1 VEKNTY
7 SNYLVLV
14 ILVTISL
21 LNACATKG
29 GSDDT
34 AGSSQAD
41 ASTSESASASS
52 SENTQASKTSG
63 SQAKSQ
69 TAASQ
74 TNIEDVPNI
83 VEPIRVV
90 DSCKKEPYIKYEV
103 QARESIKKG
112 WKSTLAKKYGVGF
125 RDAAEYKKWSA
136 THNIVYKKV
145 STACEDLSKCAKK
158 YKKERNKKCEQ
169 QAKRYSGW
177 QKTAESFAKKI
188 KQVETQQPPKLC
200 SIDPS
205 VDDLSHCYEKFANNI
220 DKVCNSDQCQ
230 EVSQCWRGIAYL
242 DGAIRQSEQSCRFV
256 HQKLKD
262 CRAFTESSGRRKVE
276 FKSCETLYGNLNI
289 EVQPAL

>member
-1 VEKNTY
+1 VEKY
-7 SNYLVLV
+7 KVRKFLILV
-14 ILVTISL
+14 ILVVTAL
-21 LNACATKG
+21 LNGCATKG
-29 GSDDT
+29 SAEDT
-34 AGSSQAD
+34 ASDSQPATT
-41 ASTSESASASS
+41 TSESASSR
-52 SENTQASKTSG
+52 ENVPVSAKTPDAQG
-63 SQAKSQ
+63 KTQ
-69 TAASQ
+69 TAGAQ
-74 TNIEDVPNI
+74 TDIKNVPNI
-83 VEPIRVV
+83 VEPLRVV
-90 DSCKKEPYIKYEV
+90 DSCKKEPYIKYEI
-103 QARESIKKG
+103 QARASIKKG
-112 WKSTLAKKYGVGF
+112 WDSTLAKKYGVGF
-125 RDAAEYKKWSA
+125 RNAAEYKKWST

-158 YKKERNKKCEQ
+158 YKKDRQKKCVQ

-177 QKTAESFAKKI
+177 QKTAKSFAKKI

-205 VDDLSHCYEKFANNI
+205 VDDLSHCYEQIATNI
-220 DKVCNSDQCQ
+220 DKVCDSEQCQ

-262 CRAFTESSGRRKVE
+262 CRAFTESTGRRKVE